1 MKVTFEKAVL
11 EEVISNAMCAVSEKN
26 TIPAIEG
33 IYFNAEGSKCVMTS
47 FDTEKGFQSTVD
59 CTTERAGRY
68 VINASKLSKIV
79 KLMPDS
85 EITINISENKLAT
98 ITGGRA
104 KFELHALSGDDFP
117 SIPMLSGERGF
128 KIEASVLKKLVGQVF
143 FAIAVTDQRPMLCGA
158 YFEITD
164 NNIKVVSCDGNRLAL
179 REKNCDIENITT
191 ENAEESGDKMSF
203 IVPGKALSQIMK
215 LITDKEDIVTIY
227 LTRKHVIFKFED
239 KIFFS
244 RLIDSQYI
252 DYERVIPKTQK
263 TIVKASRTSMISALE
278 RASLVTEDRAL
289 GQAKSCVKCEF
300 IDDVI
305 RVSSSSVT
313 GSVYDEVAID
323 KEGDDLLIGFNCRF
337 LIDAFRSADSESVKI
352 TLNNPLMSIIIEPD
366 GETAEK
372 GERYL
377 YMVSPVK
384 MN

>member
-1 MKVTFEKAVL
+1 MKVTFEKTVL
-11 EEVISNAMCAVSEKN
+11 EDVINDAMCAVSEKN

-33 IYFNAEGSKCVMTS
+33 IYFNAEDGKCVMTS
-47 FDTEKGFQSTVD
+47 FDTEKGFQSTVE
-59 CTTERAGRY
+59 CNTERAGKY

-85 EITINISENKLAT
+85 EVTINISENKLAT

-128 KIEASVLKKLVGQVF
+128 KIEASVLKKLISQVF

-164 NNIKVVSCDGNRLAL
+164 GNIKVVSCDGNRLAL
-179 REKNCDIENITT
+179 RERNCDIENITT
-191 ENAEESGDKMSF
+191 ENAEESGENMSF

-227 LTRKHVIFKFED
+227 LTRKHVIFRFEN
-239 KIFFS
+239 KVFFS

-263 TIVKASRTSMISALE
+263 TVVKASRTAMISALE

-300 IDDVI
+300 VDDVI

-337 LIDAFRSADSESVKI
+337 LIDAFRSADSENVKI

-366 GETAEK
+366 GETEEK

>member
-1 MKVTFEKAVL
+1 MKVTFEKTIL
-11 EEVISNAMCAVSEKN
+11 ESVINDAMCAVSEKN

-33 IYFNAEGSKCVMTS
+33 IYFNAQDGKCVMTS
-47 FDTEKGFQSTVD
+47 FDTEKGFQSTVE
-59 CTTERAGRY
+59 CNTEREGRY

-85 EITINISENKLAT
+85 EVTINISDNKLAT

-117 SIPMLSGERGF
+117 SIPMLTGERGF
-128 KIEASVLKKLVGQVF
+128 KIEASVLKKLISQVF
-143 FAIAVTDQRPMLCGA
+143 FAVAVTDQRPMLCGA
-158 YFEITD
+158 YFEITGGS
-164 NNIKVVSCDGNRLAL
+164 IKVVSCDGNRLAL
-179 REKNCDIENITT
+179 RERKCDIENITT

-203 IVPGKALSQIMK
+203 IVPGKALAQIMK
-215 LITDKEDIVTIY
+215 LITDKDDIVTIY
-227 LTRKHVIFKFED
+227 LTRKHVIFSFDEKT
-239 KIFFS
+239 FFS

-252 DYERVIPKTQK
+252 DYERVIPKTQR
-263 TIVKASRTSMISALE
+263 TVVKASRTAMISALE

-300 IDDVI
+300 VDDVI

-323 KEGDDLLIGFNCRF
+323 KEGEDLLIGFNCRF
-337 LIDAFRSADSESVKI
+337 LIDAFRSADSDSVKI

-366 GETAEK
+366 GETAEE

>member
-1 MKVTFEKAVL
+1 MKVTFEKSIL
-11 EEVISNAMCAVSEKN
+11 ESVINDAMCAVSEKN

-33 IYFNAEGSKCVMTS
+33 IYFNAQDGKCIMTS

-59 CTTERAGRY
+59 CTTEREGRY

-85 EITINISENKLAT
+85 EVTINISDNKLAT

-117 SIPMLSGERGF
+117 SIPMLTGERGF
-128 KIEASVLKKLVGQVF
+128 KIEASVLKKLISQVF
-143 FAIAVTDQRPMLCGA
+143 FAVAVTDQRPMLCGA
-158 YFEITD
+158 YFEIMGD
-164 NNIKVVSCDGNRLAL
+164 SIKVVSCDGNRLAL
-179 REKNCDIENITT
+179 RERKCDIENITT

-203 IVPGKALSQIMK
+203 IVPGKALAQIMK
-215 LITDKEDIVTIY
+215 LITDKDDIVTIY
-227 LTRKHVIFKFED
+227 LTRKHVIFSFDEKT
-239 KIFFS
+239 FFS

-252 DYERVIPKTQK
+252 DYERVIPKTQR
-263 TIVKASRTSMISALE
+263 TVVKASRTAMISALE

-300 IDDVI
+300 VDDVI

-337 LIDAFRSADSESVKI
+337 LIDAFRSADSDSVKI

-366 GETAEK
+366 GETAEE

>member
-1 MKVTFEKAVL
+1 
-11 EEVISNAMCAVSEKN
+11 
-26 TIPAIEG
+26 
-33 IYFNAEGSKCVMTS
+33 MTS
-47 FDTEKGFQSTVD
+47 FDTEKGFQSTVE
-59 CTTERAGRY
+59 CNTERSGKY

-85 EITINISENKLAT
+85 EITININENKLAT

-117 SIPMLSGERGF
+117 SIPMLTGERGF
-128 KIEASVLKKLVGQVF
+128 KIEASVLKKLIGQVF

-158 YFEITD
+158 FFEITD

-191 ENAEESGDKMSF
+191 ENSEESGDVMKF

-227 LTRKHVIFKFED
+227 LTRKNVIFRFED

-252 DYERVIPKTQK
+252 DYERVIPKTAK
-263 TIVKASRTSMISALE
+263 TVVKTSRSAFISALE

-323 KEGDDLLIGFNCRF
+323 KEGEDLLIGFNCRF
-337 LIDAFRSADSESVKI
+337 LIVAYRSADSDNVKI

-366 GETAEK
+366 GDTDES

>member
-1 MKVTFEKAVL
+1 MKITFEKNVL
-11 EEVISNAMCAVSEKN
+11 EDVISDAMCAVSEKN

-33 IYFNAEGSKCVMTS
+33 IYFNAEEDGRCIMTS
-47 FDTEKGFQSTVD
+47 FDTEKGFQSTVE
-59 CTTERAGRY
+59 CTTERKGRY
-68 VINASKLSKIV
+68 VINASKLSRIV

-85 EITINISENKLAT
+85 SITINVNENKLAT

-117 SIPMLSGERGF
+117 SIPMLSGEKGF
-128 KIEASVLKKLVGQVF
+128 KIECSTLKKLISQVF
-143 FAIAVTDQRPMLCGA
+143 FAIAVSDQRPMLCGA
-158 YFEITD
+158 FFDIVKD
-164 NNIKVVSCDGNRLAL
+164 SIRVVSCDGNRLAL
-179 REKNCDIENITT
+179 REKICEIDDFST
-191 ENAEESGDKMSF
+191 EDGEERMSF

-215 LITDKEDIVTIY
+215 LINDKDDIVTIY
-227 LTRKHVIFKFED
+227 LTRKHVIFKFD
-239 KIFFS
+239 NKTFFS

-252 DYERVIPKTQK
+252 DYERVIPKTAK
-263 TIVKASRTSMISALE
+263 TVVRTERTAMISALE

-300 IDDVI
+300 SDGII

-323 KEGDDLLIGFNCRF
+323 KEGDDLLIGFNCRY
-337 LIDAFRSADSESVKI
+337 LIDAFRSADSERVKI
-352 TLNNPLMSIIIEPD
+352 TLNSPLMSIIIEPD
-366 GETAEK
+366 GECAEN
-372 GERYL
+372 ERYL

>member
-1 MKVTFEKAVL
+1 MKVTFEKTVL
-11 EEVISNAMCAVSEKN
+11 EDVINDAMCAVSEKN

-33 IYFNAEGSKCVMTS
+33 IYFNADESGKCVMTS

-59 CTTERAGRY
+59 CTTERPGRY

-85 EITINISENKLAT
+85 DVTINISENKLAT

-117 SIPMLSGERGF
+117 SIPMLSGETGF
-128 KIEASVLKKLVGQVF
+128 KIEAAVLKKLISQVF
-143 FAIAVTDQRPMLCGA
+143 FAVAVNDQRPMLCGA
-158 YFEITD
+158 YFEILD
-164 NNIKVVSCDGNRLAL
+164 GKLRVVSCDGNRLAL
-179 REKNCDIENITT
+179 REKDCSIENIST
-191 ENAEESGDKMSF
+191 AESEETISF

-227 LTRKHVIFKFED
+227 LTRKHVIFKFEN
-239 KIFFS
+239 KVFFS
-244 RLIDSQYI
+244 RLIDSKYI
-252 DYERVIPKTQK
+252 DYERVIPKTAK
-263 TIVKASRTSMISALE
+263 TVVRASRTSIISALE

-300 IDDVI
+300 TGDVI

-323 KEGDDLLIGFNCRF
+323 MEGDDLLIGFNCRY
-337 LIDAFRSADSESVKI
+337 LIDAFRSADSDNVKI

-366 GETAEK
+366 SENEEGEK
-372 GERYL
+372 YL

>member
-1 MKVTFEKAVL
+1 
-11 EEVISNAMCAVSEKN
+11 
-26 TIPAIEG
+26 
-33 IYFNAEGSKCVMTS
+33 
-47 FDTEKGFQSTVD
+47 
-59 CTTERAGRY
+59 
-68 VINASKLSKIV
+68 
-79 KLMPDS
+79 
-85 EITINISENKLAT
+85 
-98 ITGGRA
+98 
-104 KFELHALSGDDFP
+104 
-117 SIPMLSGERGF
+117 
-128 KIEASVLKKLVGQVF
+128 
-143 FAIAVTDQRPMLCGA
+143 
-158 YFEITD
+158 
-164 NNIKVVSCDGNRLAL
+164 
-179 REKNCDIENITT
+179 
-191 ENAEESGDKMSF
+191 
-203 IVPGKALSQIMK
+203 MK

-227 LTRKHVIFKFED
+227 LTRKHVIFRFEN
-239 KIFFS
+239 KVFFS

-263 TIVKASRTSMISALE
+263 TVVKASRSAMISALE

-300 IDDVI
+300 VDDVI

-366 GETAEK
+366 GQDLENN
-372 GERYL
+372 ERYL